1 MLRSWFCNLIKNI
14 IFLGQIER
22 MFEHWFERK
31 RAGNESTKMRTG
43 GDAMSEKDN
52 SSEKKPKDS
61 TNLTSGKKKLFTS
74 IIGVIIVLL
83 SLIFGKELPEGLTDL
98 FSGLSDSQEEFLDTG
113 GEKLVVTYLDVGQAD
128 CTILQCGESSMM
140 IDGGGRGTAKEVIE
154 AAEDLVFR
162 EEDKDTKIYEDF
174 KSAVK
179 ESGAT
184 VIVPKPGVSF
194 EFGNALVEIFA
205 PRETEYDNTNNY
217 SSALVV
223 TFGKEKFLFTGDAEE
238 ESEAQMLE
246 LGTLPD
252 VDVFQAGHHG
262 SETSNSEAFLKVV
275 IPAYAIISCG
285 VDNKYGHPH
294 AEVIARFEDM
304 DMQIYRTDVMGTI
317 TIKTDGKTL
326 DFSTQRFYNQ
336 LL

>member
-1 MLRSWFCNLIKNI
+1 
-14 IFLGQIER
+14 
-22 MFEHWFERK
+22 
-31 RAGNESTKMRTG
+31 
-43 GDAMSEKDN
+43 MSEKDN

-154 AAEDLVFR
+154 AAEELGIKQFDYIVATHSHEDHIGGLPKVIRAFDVKNVVFR

-262 SETSNSEAFLKVV
+262 SETSNSEVFLKVV
-275 IPAYAIISCG
+275 NPAYAIISCG

-326 DFSTQRFYNQ
+326 DISTQQKNAE
-336 LL
+336 

>member
-1 MLRSWFCNLIKNI
+1 
-14 IFLGQIER
+14 
-22 MFEHWFERK
+22 
-31 RAGNESTKMRTG
+31 
-43 GDAMSEKDN
+43 MSEKDN
-52 SSEKKPKDS
+52 SSEKKSKDS
-61 TNLTSGKKKLFTS
+61 TNLTGGKKKLFTS

-83 SLIFGKELPEGLTDL
+83 SLLFGKELPEGFTDL
-98 FSGLSDSQEEFLDTG
+98 FSGSSDSQEEFLDTG

-154 AAEDLVFR
+154 AAKELGIKQFDYIVATHSHEDHIGGLPKVIRAFEVKNVVFR

-194 EFGNALVEIFA
+194 KFGNALVEIFA

-217 SSALVV
+217 SAALVV

-275 IPAYAIISCG
+275 NPAYAIISCG

-294 AEVIARFEDM
+294 AAVIARFEDM

-326 DFSTQRFYNQ
+326 DISTQQKNIE
-336 LL
+336 